1 MDLPMTPTWW
11 FAIPAIACGL
21 LALLLLFGGRG
32 GGFGRLVRT
41 LAGLA
46 VLLVALGLGGV
57 AAGLRG
63 WLDFGDRPVATLLLR
78 QEAPQRYRATLTRM
92 NGNAREY
99 TLAGDEWQLDARVI
113 RWRLPAQL
121 AGLPPMY
128 RLERLSG
135 RYGDL
140 QLEREA
146 PRTVHALDK
155 SALPD
160 LWTLGRRFPGW
171 LPFVDARFG
180 SAAYLPMLDGARY
193 EVAINP
199 RGGLVARPADDA
211 TRRQL
216 EASGW

>member
-11 FAIPAIACGL
+11 FAIPAIVCGL
-21 LALLLLFGGRG
+21 LALLLLGGRS

-41 LAGLA
+41 LLGLA
-46 VLLVALGLGGV
+46 LLLVALGLGGV

-78 QEAPQRYRATLTRM
+78 QEAPQRYRATLTRV
-92 NGNAREY
+92 NGDAREY

-146 PRTVHALDK
+146 PRTVHALDTD
-155 SALPD
+155 ALPD
-160 LWTLGRRFPGW
+160 LWTLRRRFPNW

-193 EVAINP
+193 EIAINP
-199 RGGLVARPADDA
+199 RGGLVVKPADDA
-211 TRRQL
+211 TQRRL
-216 EASGW
+216 DESGW